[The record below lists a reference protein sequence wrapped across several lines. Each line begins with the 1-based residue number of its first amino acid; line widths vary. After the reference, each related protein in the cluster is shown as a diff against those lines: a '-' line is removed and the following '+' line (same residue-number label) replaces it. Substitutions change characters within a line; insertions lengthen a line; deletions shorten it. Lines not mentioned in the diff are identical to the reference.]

1 MAQIMD
7 NIQLYLHNKDILNR
21 NGEQFMKSLSESIA
35 EYLEAGK
42 YERKLAPNTLKA
54 YQIDLRQFSEFAGDI
69 WPDRDM
75 LSSYIKHLNQ
85 NFAPRSVKRK
95 LASVRAFYHTLTLDG
110 MLGESPFDKL
120 HIRIQSP
127 KQLPRV
133 IPNQIVHDLL
143 QSAYDSHTPDHRDI
157 LRDIVVL
164 ELLFSTGLRVSE
176 LCALTRD
183 TFLLEDD
190 ELRLLV
196 RGKGS
201 KERILQITTPELV
214 QLIKA
219 YYNEFQK
226 EIQQCGFILLNRRRR
241 PLSAQSVRR
250 IIQKYLK
257 QIGVTYHITP
267 HMFRHTFATALLEA
281 GMDIRYIQS
290 LLGHSSIST
299 TQIYTHV
306 ATARQTILLAEKHP
320 RGKMT
325 FSL

>member
-1 MAQIMD
+1 
-7 NIQLYLHNKDILNR
+7 
-21 NGEQFMKSLSESIA
+21 MKSLSESIA